1 MKAASGA
8 RIDPFHSLTVTSSFV
23 VKFHR
28 TRSGGGPS
36 SLSEST
42 PPSNLPSTLMSVVE
56 LAGTFTVMFL
66 MPCSWER
73 VRLKTLRVVLVP
85 VST

>member
-8 RIDPFHSLTVTSSFV
+8 RIDPFHSWTVTLSVV

-36 SLSEST
+36 SLSELT
-42 PPSNLPSTLMSVVE
+42 PPSNFPSTLISVVE

-66 MPCSWER
+66 MPCSWDR
-73 VRLKTLRVVLVP
+73 VRLNTLRVVLVP
-85 VST
+85 VRT